1 MPLSA
6 LMNPDQLGATAADG
20 GLRRR
25 PGWRREQIVWVFQ
38 MLFWLAV
45 GATLCGFSVALRP
58 GEPLPWGAIGL
69 RVVTGFTVTS
79 LIDMLFRLPALRGLP
94 RAQRWPLLVIVAMLA
109 MAMSLATAL
118 LLLREGPMIQPTGT
132 ALAPFAPRLVAT
144 LMWCAIYLGI
154 DLLDDIHESEM
165 QFFQAAATATAAEN
179 RAIRAESLARQHELR
194 QLQEQMNPHFLF
206 NALNAVAA
214 SKNDPAAVEQV
225 TQDLSEYLR
234 FALREASTLE
244 PLSRELHAL
253 EKYLAVQQRRFGDNL
268 DCRISADRAAHH
280 VLVPPMLIQ
289 PLLENALH
297 YGAQTSRMPL
307 KVNVR
312 ASVKDDWLEVVV
324 ANSGQWV
331 VPEAA
336 RSPGTGIRS
345 LRRRLEL
352 LVDTSATVEPYF
364 EPDIDGGWV
373 RIVVRMPATLKKSPP
388 VAQTIPPT

>member
-6 LMNPDQLGATAADG
+6 LTSPEQPGVTAADG
-20 GLRRR
+20 GRRR
-25 PGWRREQIVWVFQ
+25 PGWRRERIVWVFQ
-38 MLFWLAV
+38 VLFWLAV

-58 GEPLPWGAIGL
+58 DEPLPWGAIGL
-69 RVVTGFTVTS
+69 RVVTGFTVSS
-79 LIDMLFRLPALRGLP
+79 LIDMLFRLPALRALP
-94 RAQRWPLLVIVAMLA
+94 RSQRWPLLVIVAVLGMTMTLVT
-109 MAMSLATAL
+109 SL
-118 LLLREGPMIQPTGT
+118 LLLREGPMIQQTGMALPT
-132 ALAPFAPRLVAT
+132 FAPRLVAA

-165 QFFQAAATATAAEN
+165 QFFQAEAAAAASEN
-179 RAIRAESLARQHELR
+179 RAIQAESLARQHELR

-234 FALREASTLE
+234 FALREADTLE
-244 PLSRELHAL
+244 PLSRELYAL

-268 DCRISADRAAHH
+268 VCRLNADRVAPR

-297 YGAQTSRMPL
+297 YGAQTSSMPL

-331 VPEAA
+331 APDAT

-352 LVDTSATVEPYF
+352 LIDEKATVDVQLD
-364 EPDIDGGWV
+364 PDLDDGWV
-373 RIVVRMPATLKKSPP
+373 RIVIRMPANVRAAAADRAGEP
-388 VAQTIPPT
+388 A

>member
-6 LMNPDQLGATAADG
+6 LTSPEQPGATAADG
-20 GLRRR
+20 GRRR

-38 MLFWLAV
+38 VLFWLAV

-58 GEPLPWGAIGL
+58 DEPPPWGAIGL
-69 RVVTGFTVTS
+69 RVVTGFVVTS
-79 LIDMLFRLPALRGLP
+79 LIDMLFRLPALRALP
-94 RAQRWPLLVIVAMLA
+94 RSQRWTLLVIVAVLG
-109 MAMSLATAL
+109 MAMSLATTL
-118 LLLREGPMIQPTGT
+118 LLLGEGPMIQQTGM
-132 ALAPFAPRLVAT
+132 ALAPFAPRLVAA

-165 QFFQAAATATAAEN
+165 QFFQAAAAAAASEN
-179 RAIRAESLARQHELR
+179 RAIQAESLARQHELR

-234 FALREASTLE
+234 FALREAEALE
-244 PLSRELHAL
+244 PLSRELYAL

-268 DCRISADRAAHH
+268 VCRINADRVAPR

-297 YGAQTSRMPL
+297 YGAQTSSMPL

-312 ASVKDDWLEVVV
+312 AGVKDDWLEVVV

-331 VPEAA
+331 VPDTT

-352 LVDTSATVEPYF
+352 LIDANATVEVQLD
-364 EPDIDGGWV
+364 PDLDDGWV
-373 RIVVRMPATLKKSPP
+373 RIVIRMPANVRTPAADRAGEP
-388 VAQTIPPT
+388 A

>member
-1 MPLSA
+1 MPLSSV
-6 LMNPDQLGATAADG
+6 MSPDLPGAMAADG
-20 GLRRR
+20 RARRR
-25 PGWRREQIVWVFQ
+25 LGWRRGQIVWVFQ
-38 MLFWLAV
+38 ALFWLAV

-58 GEPLPWGAIGL
+58 EEPVPWGAIGL
-69 RVVTGFTVTS
+69 RVVTGFAVTS
-79 LIDMLFRLPALRGLP
+79 LIDVLFRLPALRALP
-94 RAQRWPLLVIVAMLA
+94 RAQRWPLLVIVAVLA
-109 MAMSLATAL
+109 MAMTLATAL
-118 LLLREGPMIQPTGT
+118 WLLREGPMIQQTGR

-165 QFFQAAATATAAEN
+165 QFFQAAAIAAAAEN
-179 RAIRAESLARQHELR
+179 RAIQAESLARQHELR

-234 FALREASTLE
+234 FALREAGTLE
-244 PLSRELHAL
+244 PLSRELDAL

-268 DCRISADRAAHH
+268 VCRITADRAAPR

-297 YGAQTSRMPL
+297 YGAQTSGMPL

-331 VPEAA
+331 ARDA
-336 RSPGTGIRS
+336 TRSPGTGIRS

-352 LVDTSATVEPYF
+352 LIDKKATVEVQLD
-364 EPDIDGGWV
+364 PDLDGGWV
-373 RIVVRMPATLKKSPP
+373 RIVIRMPANVRAPAADRAGAP
-388 VAQTIPPT
+388 A

>member
-1 MPLSA
+1 MPFSSPA
-6 LMNPDQLGATAADG
+6 SPEQLGATAADG
-20 GLRRR
+20 GPRRA
-25 PGWRREQIVWVFQ
+25 GWRREQIVWSFQ
-38 MLFWLAV
+38 VLFWLAV

-69 RVVTGFTVTS
+69 RVVTGFAVTS
-79 LIDMLFRLPALRGLP
+79 LIEMLFRLPALRALP
-94 RAQRWPLLVIVAMLA
+94 RTQRWPLVVIVSLLA

-118 LLLREGPMIQPTGT
+118 LVLREGPMIQQTGT

-154 DLLDDIHESEM
+154 DLLDDIHVSEM
-165 QFFQAAATATAAEN
+165 QFFQAAAAAAAAEN
-179 RAIRAESLARQHELR
+179 RAIQAESLAREHELR

-214 SKNDPAAVEQV
+214 SKDDPAAVEQV

-244 PLSRELHAL
+244 PLSRELYAL
-253 EKYLAVQQRRFGDNL
+253 EKYLAVQQKRFGANL
-268 DCRISADRAAHH
+268 ACRISADRAAHQ

-289 PLLENALH
+289 SLLENALH

-324 ANSGQWV
+324 ANSGPWV
-331 VPEAA
+331 PPDAT

-352 LVDTSATVEPYF
+352 LVDTSATVESHL

-373 RIVVRMPATLKKSPP
+373 RIVVRMPATLKKCPP
-388 VAQTIPPT
+388 VAQTIPPA

>member
-1 MPLSA
+1 MPFSSPA
-6 LMNPDQLGATAADG
+6 SPDQPYATAADG
-20 GLRRR
+20 APRRR
-25 PGWRREQIVWVFQ
+25 SGWRREQIVWVFQ
-38 MLFWLAV
+38 VLFWLAV

-69 RVVTGFTVTS
+69 RVVTGFAVTS
-79 LIDMLFRLPALRGLP
+79 LIDMLFRRPALRALP
-94 RAQRWPLLVIVAMLA
+94 RAQRWPLLVIVAVLA
-109 MAMSLATAL
+109 MAMTLATAL
-118 LLLREGPMIQPTGT
+118 LLLGEGPMIQQTGT

-154 DLLDDIHESEM
+154 DLLDDIHVSEM
-165 QFFQAAATATAAEN
+165 QFFEAAAAAAASEN
-179 RAIRAESLARQHELR
+179 RAIQAESLARQHELR

-244 PLSRELHAL
+244 PLSRELYAL

-268 DCRISADRAAHH
+268 DCRINADRVAPR

-297 YGAQTSRMPL
+297 YGAQTSSMPL

-312 ASVKDDWLEVVV
+312 ATVKDDWLEVVV

-331 VPEAA
+331 APEPT

-352 LVDTSATVEPYF
+352 LIDEKATVDGQLD
-364 EPDIDGGWV
+364 PDLDGGWV
-373 RIVVRMPATLKKSPP
+373 RIVIRMPASVRAGAADRAGAP
-388 VAQTIPPT
+388 A